1 MADSRRV
8 KTLLEI
14 FLYSEGKNPQK
25 SLCEATQVLFFPLRI
40 RMFPLYKYVLK
51 APKLYFK
58 FIGLPT
64 NCLSCVSNL

>member
-1 MADSRRV
+1 MAESRHV

-14 FLYSEGKNPQK
+14 FLYSEGKNSQK

-40 RMFPLYKYVLK
+40 RMFPLYKYALK
-51 APKLYFK
+51 TPKLYFK

-64 NCLSCVSNL
+64 NRLSCVSNL